1 MSEERE
7 KFMTTHPENGLQP
20 PTDGTI
26 APYGSWR
33 SPITA
38 SMQTAQSTGLRE
50 PGVDGSDLLWI
61 ESRAN
66 EGGRSTLV
74 RLRHGETTTT
84 ELTPA
89 PFDVRSRVHEYG
101 GGAWTALEGLVIFSD
116 FTDNRLYRIDP
127 DGGAPR
133 PITPESAWR
142 YADIHIDADHN
153 RMIAIREDHSLAD
166 TEAVN
171 TLVLLSLDG
180 PNANGGDI
188 VVSGTDFV
196 SSPRFN
202 RDGTRLA
209 WLTWDHPNMPWDASE
224 LWTAG
229 IDGAGKLG
237 EIVNVAGGEGDSA
250 SQPRWLE
257 DDSLV
262 FVAERTGWWNLY
274 RSWPAASG
282 NETKALH
289 PQDAEFGVPQWVFG
303 QSTWDVVDNNT
314 LVTAWTSNGEWS
326 IGTLDLTSGTLS
338 RIDVPFT
345 SISDL
350 HVQPGTRHV
359 IFASSSSTVPAQIAW
374 IDLATGEIT
383 TIHRSREM
391 EIDARYLSVPEA
403 ITWQAADGSDVHG
416 FYYAPRNADFTA
428 PDGEL
433 PPMIVE
439 SHGGPTGAT
448 SSSFSLS
455 RQYWT
460 SRGFGILDVNYGG
473 SAGYGSGYRE
483 RLRDSWGIVDVDD
496 CISGVQHLV
505 EDGKADPGR
514 LVIRGGS
521 AGGYTT
527 LAALAFRDVFS
538 AGTSYFGIGDLEA
551 MAKETHKFESRYLD
565 GLIGP
570 YPEAMQTYIERSP
583 IHHIDGLNSA
593 MILFQGLDD
602 KVVPP
607 NQARMMADAVRAKGL
622 PVALFLYE
630 GEGHG
635 FRKSEN
641 IERTLVSELSFY
653 AQLYNFDPADDIE
666 RIVVD
671 NLFAAAD

>member
-1 MSEERE
+1 
-7 KFMTTHPENGLQP
+7 MTTRPENELRTAEGK
-20 PTDGTI
+20 TI

-33 SPITA
+33 SPISA
-38 SMQTAQSTGLRE
+38 SMLTVQSTGLRE
-50 PGVDGSDLLWI
+50 PGVDGDDLLWI

-74 RLRHGETTTT
+74 RQRHGEAPAV

-89 PFDVRSRVHEYG
+89 PLNVRSRVHEYG
-101 GGAWTALEGLVIFSD
+101 GGAWAACAGLVIFSN
-116 FTDNRLYRIDP
+116 FSDNRLYRIDP

-133 PITPESAWR
+133 PITPESDWR
-142 YADIHIDADHN
+142 YADIQIDPVHY
-153 RMIAIREDHSLAD
+153 RLIAIREDHSLAD

-171 TLVLLSLDG
+171 TLVILSPDG
-180 PNANGGDI
+180 PNANGGDV

-196 SSPRFN
+196 SSPRLN
-202 RDGTRLA
+202 SDGTRLA
-209 WLTWDHPNMPWDASE
+209 WLTWNHPNMPWDASE
-224 LWTAG
+224 LWTAD
-229 IDGAGKLG
+229 IDLDGALA
-237 EIVNVAGGEGDSA
+237 EIVNVAGGPGDSA
-250 SQPRWLE
+250 SQPRWLK

-262 FVAERTGWWNLY
+262 FIAERTGWWNLY
-274 RSWPAASG
+274 RSWPGSS
-282 NETKALH
+282 EHEVRALH
-289 PQDAEFGVPQWVFG
+289 AEDAEFGVPQWVFG
-303 QSTWDVVDNNT
+303 QSTWDVIDNT
-314 LVTAWTSNGEWS
+314 TIVTAWTANGEWS
-326 IGTLDLTSGTLS
+326 IGTLDLASGTLS

-350 HVQPGTRHV
+350 HVQPGSRHV
-359 IFASSSSTVPAQIAW
+359 IIAGSSSTVPAQIAR
-374 IDLATGEIT
+374 IDLSNGNASEVTSIC
-383 TIHRSREM
+383 RSRELD
-391 EIDARYLSVPEA
+391 IDAKYLSNPEA
-403 ITWQAADGSDVHG
+403 ITWDAEDGIHVYG
-416 FYYAPRNADFTA
+416 FYYAPQNGDFEA
-428 PDGEL
+428 PEGEL

-448 SSSFSLS
+448 SSAFSLS

-460 SRGFGILDVNYGG
+460 SRGFAILDVNYGG
-473 SAGYGSGYRE
+473 STGYGREYRE
-483 RLRDSWGIVDVDD
+483 RLRDAWGIVDVDD

-505 EDGKADPGR
+505 EAGKADPKR

-583 IHHIDGLNSA
+583 IHHIDGLSSA

-602 KVVPP
+602 NVVPP
-607 NQARMMADAVRAKGL
+607 NQAQMMADAVREKGL

-641 IERTLVSELSFY
+641 IERTLEAELSFY
-653 AQLYNFDPADDIE
+653 AQLYNFAPADNIE
-666 RIVVD
+666 TIVVD
-671 NLFAAAD
+671 NLFTTAG